1 MGHANERPMAELRDE
16 DLDTVVGGGALHV
29 IRVIVIGGTSSAPG
43 GTATDNGPTA
53 TNPQIWTTYAS

>member
-1 MGHANERPMAELRDE
+1 MQHPVNALSDAELDQ
-16 DLDTVVGGGALHV
+16 VAGGGLLHV

-43 GTATDNGPTA
+43 GTATDSGPTA